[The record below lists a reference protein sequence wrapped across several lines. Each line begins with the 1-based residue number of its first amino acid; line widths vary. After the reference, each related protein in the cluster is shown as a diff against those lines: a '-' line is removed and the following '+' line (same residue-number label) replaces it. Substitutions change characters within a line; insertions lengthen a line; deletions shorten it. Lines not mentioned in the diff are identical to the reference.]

1 MFSCFPAKLADL
13 TILPSKFTV
22 ELADSLALADA
33 ISKRGAKGVADSLGT
48 TDFTSRA
55 PGKSLRDALSPTD
68 ALSRTVHFVREF
80 QEAVGL
86 ADYVRR
92 GRGVTLLD
100 AFSASDRLSR
110 ALAKSVRDEFLA
122 EFVTSK
128 RPGIQREELI
138 GASDATARAV
148 SKVLEEG
155 LAVGDALSKA
165 VSLPLREELAL
176 GDAVS
181 KSRPVVLMDRM
192 GVKEVVQKVGFTLA
206 AEFVPRVYFLPD
218 QYRPLWDIIEEEYH
232 NAKVLA
238 CRRIYNYL
246 LWVRRRVL
254 GLKFPGNL
262 RDTVGIR
269 DYMVK
274 RVMVTRREKLEYD
287 FSTEEVRG

>member
-13 TILPSKFTV
+13 TVLPSRFTV

-33 ISKRGAKGVADSLGT
+33 VSKRGAKGVADSLGA
-48 TDFTSRA
+48 TDFTTRA
-55 PGKSLRDALSPTD
+55 PGKSLHDGLSPTD
-68 ALSRTVHFVREF
+68 AFSRTVRFVREF
-80 QEAVGL
+80 RESIGL

-92 GRGVTLLD
+92 GRGIALAD

-110 ALAKSVRDEFLA
+110 VLAKSVRDEFLA
-122 EFVTSK
+122 EFVTSR
-128 RPGIQREELI
+128 RPGIQREERI
-138 GASDATARAV
+138 MASEATARAV
-148 SKVLEEG
+148 SKVSEDR
-155 LAVGDALSKA
+155 LAVGDAMSKA

-176 GDAVS
+176 GDVVS
-181 KSRPVVLMDRM
+181 KSKPVVLIDRM

-218 QYRPLWDIIEEEYH
+218 QYKALWDIIEEEYH

-238 CRRIYNYL
+238 CRRIYNYM

-254 GLKFPGNL
+254 GLKYPGDL
-262 RDTVGIR
+262 RDAIGVR

-274 RVMVTRREKLEYD
+274 RVTVTRRDRLEYD
-287 FSTEEVRG
+287 FGTEEVKG

>member
-1 MFSCFPAKLADL
+1 MFSCFPAKLADYASV
-13 TILPSKFTV
+13 PGRFTV
-22 ELADSLALADA
+22 ELTDSLGLADYVRRGRGIALADA
-33 ISKRGAKGVADSLGT
+33 FGATDST
-48 TDFTSRA
+48 TRA
-55 PGKSLRDALSPTD
+55 PRKSLRDALSPTD
-68 ALSRTVHFVREF
+68 ALPRAVRLLREF
-80 QEAVGL
+80 RESIGL

-92 GRGVTLLD
+92 GRGIALAD

-110 ALAKSVRDEFLA
+110 VLAKSVRDEFLA

-128 RPGIQREELI
+128 HLDIQRKDRIMAAE
-138 GASDATARAV
+138 ATARAV
-148 SKVLEEG
+148 SKVSEDR

-176 GDAVS
+176 GDVVS
-181 KSRPVVLMDRM
+181 KSKPVVLIDRM

-218 QYRPLWDIIEEEYH
+218 QYKALWDIIEEEYH

-238 CRRIYNYL
+238 CRRIYNYM

-254 GLKFPGNL
+254 GLKYPGDL
-262 RDTVGIR
+262 RDAIGVR

-274 RVMVTRREKLEYD
+274 RVTVTRREGLEYD
-287 FSTEEVRG
+287 FSTEEVKG

>member
-13 TILPSKFTV
+13 TALPSRFTV

-33 ISKRGAKGVADSLGT
+33 ISKRGAKGVADALGT
-48 TDFTSRA
+48 TDSTVKA
-55 PGKSLRDALSPTD
+55 PGKSLRDGLSPTD

-80 QEAVGL
+80 QEAIGL

-100 AFSASDRLSR
+100 TLSASDRLSR

-128 RPGIQREELI
+128 RPAVQREELI
-138 GASDATARAV
+138 EASDATAREI

-155 LAVGDALSKA
+155 LAAADALSKA

-176 GDAVS
+176 GDSVS
-181 KSRPVVLMDRM
+181 KSRPVTLVDRM

-206 AEFVPRVYFLPD
+206 LEMVPRVYFLPD
-218 QYRPLWDIIEEEYH
+218 QYKALWDIVEEEYH

-254 GLKFPGNL
+254 GLKYPGDL
-262 RDTVGIR
+262 RETIGIR
-269 DYMVK
+269 DYVRK
-274 RVMVTRREKLEYD
+274 SVTVTRREKLEYD
-287 FSTEEVRG
+287 FSTEEVKG

>member
-1 MFSCFPAKLADL
+1 MFSTFPAKLVDFA
-13 TILPSKFTV
+13 ILPSRFTV
-22 ELADSLALADA
+22 ELADSLALADTVL
-33 ISKRGAKGVADSLGT
+33 KRGAKGVADSLGA
-48 TDFTSRA
+48 TDSTSRA
-55 PGKSLRDALSPTD
+55 PGKSLRDGLSPTD
-68 ALSRTVHFVREF
+68 DLSRTVRFVRGF
-80 QEAVGL
+80 QDAVGL

-92 GRGVTLLD
+92 GRGVALAD
-100 AFSASDRLSR
+100 ALSASDRLSR

-128 RPGIQREELI
+128 HPEIQREERI
-138 GASDATARAV
+138 MAAEATARAV

-165 VSLPLREELAL
+165 VSLPLREGLAM

-206 AEFVPRVYFLPD
+206 AEFVPRAYFLPD
-218 QYRPLWDIIEEEYH
+218 QYRPLWDIIDEEYH

-238 CRRIYNYL
+238 CRRIYNYM

-254 GLKFPGNL
+254 GLKYPGDL
-262 RDTVGIR
+262 RDAIGVS

-274 RVMVTRREKLEYD
+274 GVTVARRDRLEYD
-287 FSTEEVRG
+287 FGTEEVRG